1 MHTSNEI
8 NCTNNTDLVRVQAM
22 CCRQVRHWRAQQLR
36 TWLLLAIGL
45 LCNLCFV
52 VDVSYALM
60 YASNT
65 RSSGDMESAS
75 CASQLLD
82 GASDDN
88 RRLLSAS
95 ISHGDTGEP
104 TSALNTIDHHTS
116 QDSVRDPSERIVSGD
131 DHDDD
136 DENGENSDCQE
147 LNGGDRERGECT
159 PVRDDG
165 TEATHDPTRSIPRV
179 HSIQHP
185 PGAAAAAAASAASI
199 PTFDKLG
206 CPPLGQEDATEGA
219 TEDEPSVMHVTGM
232 VVAQVVVVIVLVS
245 KVVAISR
252 DIDTAVAKY
261 NATLV
266 TFGLYLSPR
275 TGVLHVAPAHI
286 IQVQG
291 AGALVG

>member
-1 MHTSNEI
+1 
-8 NCTNNTDLVRVQAM
+8 LVGVQAT

-52 VDVSYALM
+52 VYVSYPLMM

-65 RSSGDMESAS
+65 RNSGVMESAS

-88 RRLLSAS
+88 TRLLSAS
-95 ISHGDTGEP
+95 ISHGDAGELAG
-104 TSALNTIDHHTS
+104 ALNTIDHHHSS
-116 QDSVRDPSERIVSGD
+116 QDSVHIQSQHIDSSSDSGRGGD

-136 DENGENSDCQE
+136 DNDEHSDCQE

-185 PGAAAAAAASAASI
+185 PGAAAAAASAASI

-206 CPPLGQEDATEGA
+206 CPPLAQEGATEGE

-232 VVAQVVVVIVLVS
+232 VVAQVVLVIFLVS
-245 KVVAISR
+245 KVVATSR

-286 IQVQG
+286 MQVQG